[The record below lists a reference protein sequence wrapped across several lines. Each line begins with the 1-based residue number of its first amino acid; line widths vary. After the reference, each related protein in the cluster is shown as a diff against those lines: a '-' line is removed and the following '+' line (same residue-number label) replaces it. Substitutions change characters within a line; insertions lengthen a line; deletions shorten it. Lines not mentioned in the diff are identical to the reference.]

1 MSTTP
6 NNSWAPAN
14 CQIIDIGGSKLDN
27 TFDTQLPQAFKGQE
41 YFPKE
46 VAYTTGMDKWCD
58 IADSSY
64 QTIDEMKII
73 EATADN
79 VVSNIPT
86 HAGTIIDLGAANS
99 LKFEP
104 YVKAFLA
111 QKRTCVYVAL
121 DICRASLKEHVDKAA
136 AKFPGVLC
144 VGLWGNFQQ
153 GDLYFHNISGP
164 RVFLSLGSIFYNAP
178 DNMCV
183 DRCLEFK
190 NHMASHPYDCLIV
203 GQDGPSATESTDSH
217 KAYGTKEYHAFF
229 TTYLAG
235 IQRHAG
241 IVANATKA
249 WTYESKMNASMHY
262 FKVVATQK
270 MICTRYNNFIVEA
283 GTEYTMFPSWKRG
296 EAEIHQITKEVGLNI
311 KTLGKSPNS
320 GMRQYII
327 QPKS

>member
-6 NNSWAPAN
+6 NKTWAPAN
-14 CQIIDIGGSKLDN
+14 REIIDIGGSKLNN

-46 VAYTTGMDKWCD
+46 VAYTTGMDKWCN

-64 QTIDEMKII
+64 QTFDEMKII
-73 EATADN
+73 EATAG
-79 VVSNIPT
+79 SIAYNIPT
-86 HAGTIIDLGAANS
+86 HVGTIIDLGAANS

-111 QKRTCVYVAL
+111 QNKTCVYVAL
-121 DICRASLKEHVDKAA
+121 DICRASLNEHVDKAA
-136 AKFPGVLC
+136 TKFPGVLC

-153 GDLYFHNISGP
+153 GDLYFHNIPGP

-183 DRCLEFK
+183 DRCVEFK
-190 NHMASHPYDCLIV
+190 NHMASNPFDCLIV

-235 IQRHAG
+235 HSDRKDDLHP
-241 IVANATKA
+241 
-249 WTYESKMNASMHY
+249 
-262 FKVVATQK
+262 
-270 MICTRYNNFIVEA
+270 RYNNFIVEA

-296 EAEIHQITKEVGLNI
+296 EEEIHKITKEIGLNI
-311 KTLGKSPNS
+311 RTLGKAANS

-327 QPKS
+327 QPQN

>member
-6 NNSWAPAN
+6 TKTWAPAN
-14 CQIIDIGGSKLDN
+14 CEIIDIGGSKLNN
-27 TFDTQLPQAFKGQE
+27 TFDTQLPRAFQGEE

-46 VAYTTGMDKWCD
+46 VAYTTGMDKWCN

-64 QTIDEMKII
+64 QTFDEMKII
-73 EATADN
+73 EATAGSI
-79 VVSNIPT
+79 VSSIPT
-86 HAGTIIDLGAANS
+86 NIGTIVDLGAANS
-99 LKFEP
+99 RKFEP

-111 QKRTCVYVAL
+111 QNKTCIYVAL
-121 DICRASLKEHVDKAA
+121 DICRDSLKEHVDKAA
-136 AKFPGVLC
+136 TKFPGVLC

-153 GDLYFHNISGP
+153 GDRFFHNIPGP

-183 DRCLEFK
+183 DRCVEFK
-190 NHMASHPYDCLIV
+190 NHLASSPYDCLIV

-241 IVANATKA
+241 I
-249 WTYESKMNASMHY
+249 MNASMHY
-262 FKVVATQK
+262 FKVTATQT
-270 MICTRYNNFIVEA
+270 MVCTRYDNFIVQA

-296 EAEIHQITKEVGLNI
+296 EAEIHNITKVIGLNI

-327 QPKS
+327 QPKN